1 MPILFLVLAA
11 VFFDLLGLGLIR
23 PILPLYVQAT
33 FGVDVFLVS
42 WIPMAF
48 GVGKIV
54 ANLPAGIFMDRLG
67 RWRLMALGLALVA
80 TVDALSALESA
91 FSRFLLW
98 RTLAGFGFGL
108 FVTTAVTSVLDL
120 APAAQRS
127 RYVSSYLLVGDLGSV
142 AGAAAGG
149 WIYEHL
155 GARIPFFA
163 KALLAAIAATLA
175 GKTRVR
181 GGAGPAASLSA
192 PGRALRLPGLL
203 PLAALNMVLFVADV
217 AAVAFLFP
225 LFLAD
230 RGLTPGTIGVLVSL
244 VAGSQL
250 VSLVL
255 GSRAADRWGRVTVLA
270 TALFLYAA
278 GVLLLAT
285 RSSIGGLVAAV
296 VIVGIGSGMARGI
309 PPALVGDMADPPL
322 RSSAMA
328 TFRTFTDLG
337 MVAGPGVLG
346 LVARGAGYGMAFF
359 TVAGL
364 LVLAL
369 GLLIPVSRQLGMG
382 TAQAPPRIR

>member
-1 MPILFLVLAA
+1 MSILFLVLAA

-67 RWRLMALGLALVA
+67 RQRLMALGLALVA
-80 TVDALSALESA
+80 AVDALSALESA

-108 FVTTAVTSVLDL
+108 FVTTAATSVLDL
-120 APAAQRS
+120 APAARRS

-163 KALLAAIAATLA
+163 KALVAAIAATLA
-175 GKTRVR
+175 GKARML
-181 GGAGPAASLSA
+181 GGAGPDVSLSA
-192 PGRALRLPGLL
+192 PGRVLRLPGLL
-203 PLAALNMVLFVADV
+203 PLAALNMVLFMADV

-230 RGLTPGTIGVLVSL
+230 RGFTPGTIGVLVSL

-255 GSRAADRWGRVTVLA
+255 GSRAADRWGRVTILA
-270 TALFLYAA
+270 TGLVLYAA

-285 RSSIGGLVAAV
+285 GPPMAGLVAAA

-346 LVARGAGYGMAFF
+346 LVASGTGYETAFF

-369 GLLIPVSRQLGMG
+369 GLLIPLSRQLGIG
-382 TAQAPPRIR
+382 TAQAPSN

>member
-33 FGVDVFLVS
+33 LGVDVFLVS

-80 TVDALSALESA
+80 AVDALSALESA

-108 FVTTAVTSVLDL
+108 FVTTAATSVLDL
-120 APAAQRS
+120 APAERRS
-127 RYVSSYLLVGDLGSV
+127 RYMGSYLLVGDLGSV

-155 GARIPFFA
+155 GARIFFA
-163 KALLAAIAATLA
+163 KALVAAIAATLA

-181 GGAGPAASLSA
+181 GGAGPAVSLSA

-203 PLAALNMVLFVADV
+203 PLAALNMVLFMADV

-230 RGLTPGTIGVLVSL
+230 RGLTPGMIGVLVSL
-244 VAGSQL
+244 VVASQL

-255 GSRAADRWGRVTVLA
+255 GSRAADRWGRVTTLA
-270 TALFLYAA
+270 TGMVLYAVGA
-278 GVLLLAT
+278 LLLAT
-285 RSSIGGLVAAV
+285 APSMGGLVAAA
-296 VIVGIGSGMARGI
+296 VIVGTGSGMARGI
-309 PPALVGDMADPPL
+309 PPALVGDIADPPS

-328 TFRTFTDLG
+328 TFRSFTDLG
-337 MVAGPGVLG
+337 MIVGPGLLG
-346 LVARGAGYGMAFF
+346 VVARGAGYETAFF

-369 GLLIPVSRQLGMG
+369 GLLVPLSRQLGVETG
-382 TAQAPPRIR
+382 RAPLQTR